1 MSISV
6 DRVLGKL
13 DEYFSKNDY
22 QSAEKHIL
30 FWLDEAE
37 NEKDNRTKLLL
48 KNELMGLYRKL
59 SRRDEALATV
69 SSALALVN
77 KMGIENDIG
86 AGTTYLNSAT
96 VYKAFDMAE
105 KALPVFEKAQ
115 KIYENSLA
123 ENDKRLAGLYNNM
136 ALALVDLKRFSEA
149 ENLYNKAI
157 SIMRQNLN
165 GELEI
170 AITYLNIAT
179 LKENELGEVEAEGII
194 NEYLEKST
202 KILDSYQNRDGYYA
216 FVCEKCAS
224 VYGYYGHFFYEN
236 ELNKRARSIYEGA

>member
-13 DEYFSKNDY
+13 DEYFSKNDC

-115 KIYENSLA
+115 KIYESSLA

-179 LKENELGEVEAEGII
+179 LKENELGEVEAESII

>member
-1 MSISV
+1 MSISI
-6 DRVLGKL
+6 DRVLVKL

-37 NEKDNRTKLLL
+37 NENDNRTKLLL

-77 KMGIENDIG
+77 KMRIENDIG

-115 KIYENSLA
+115 KIYEKSLSQ
-123 ENDKRLAGLYNNM
+123 NDKRLAGLYNNM

-157 SIMRQNLN
+157 SIMRQNQN

-179 LKENELGEVEAEGII
+179 LKENELGEVEAESII

-202 KILDSYQNRDGYYA
+202 RILDSYQNRDGYYA

-236 ELNKRARSIYEGA
+236 ELNKRARSIYERA